1 MGEVRDAVIA
11 RLAGQLL
18 AKEIDRAE
26 IMTAGGLAYEVAV
39 PITTFESLPAVG
51 QEVTLYTH
59 LVVKEDGWQLFGFA
73 TSYDRQVFRAV
84 LAAKGVG
91 PSLALSLLSTLSGE
105 RLVRA
110 IRERDIPT
118 LRSVPRVGKKTA
130 DQLVLDLADKL
141 EALHDAAHSAGR
153 AGGPSAPALDEAVLG
168 LVRLGYARAEAERA
182 VRAVVDGSGM
192 RPPAELIRAALAQ
205 MR

>member
-1 MGEVRDAVIA
+1 MISRIVG
-11 RLAGQLL
+11 RLLT
-18 AKEIDRAE
+18 KDIDRAE
-26 IMTAGGLAYEVAV
+26 ILTSAGVAYDLAV
-39 PITTFESLPAVG
+39 PLTTFEALPATG
-51 QEVTLYTH
+51 QDVTLHTH

-73 TSYDRQVFRAV
+73 RPYDRQVFRAV

-91 PSLALSLLSTLSGE
+91 PSLALSLLSTLSSE

-110 IRERDIPT
+110 IRERDVHT

-141 EALHDAAHSAGR
+141 EALSETDQPARPA
-153 AGGPSAPALDEAVLG
+153 APAVDEAVLG
-168 LVRLGYARAEAERA
+168 LVRLGYARGDAERA
-182 VRAVVDGSGM
+182 VRAVVDGGGV
-192 RPPAELIRAALAQ
+192 RPAAEMIRAALGQ